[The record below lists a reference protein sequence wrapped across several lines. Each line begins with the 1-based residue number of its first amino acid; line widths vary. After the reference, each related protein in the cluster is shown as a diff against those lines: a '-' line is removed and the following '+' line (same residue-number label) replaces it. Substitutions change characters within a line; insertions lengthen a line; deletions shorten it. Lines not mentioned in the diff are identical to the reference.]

1 MRQPHTELL
10 THRPTLPPTE
20 PPTHRSTDPP
30 LNSHPAPD
38 NFSALYLVK
47 NFTNSG
53 DMERTYFPVLL
64 LIGFVVANAVMMLGL
79 SHLTLRPRPTAVK
92 QQAYESGIP
101 ALGDARERFS
111 VKFYM
116 VAILF
121 IIFDIETVFMIP
133 WAVYYRQLS
142 CFKPLVNDACPVGS
156 ISFFGLGEMLVFMLI
171 LLVGFVYVWKKGAL
185 QWD

>member
-1 MRQPHTELL
+1 MLL
-10 THRPTLPPTE
+10 GFVAINALAIVAISTLTIRARPTP
-20 PPTHRSTDPP
+20 
-30 LNSHPAPD
+30 
-38 NFSALYLVK
+38 
-47 NFTNSG
+47 
-53 DMERTYFPVLL
+53 
-64 LIGFVVANAVMMLGL
+64 
-79 SHLTLRPRPTAVK
+79 VK

-111 VKFYM
+111 IRFYL

-142 CFKPLVNDACPVGS
+142 CAVALRGQTCPSGQL
-156 ISFFGLGEMLVFMLI
+156 SFFGMGEMLVFMLI